1 MNPSWGAPT
10 GAAPQHERISFER
23 RFPRRLGLM
32 ALAAGLLA
40 LAIVLRVA
48 LLLLSPTREV
58 LLEMA
63 DQKRVAYQGPEP
75 RGLILDA
82 DGNVLAGIRL
92 RHEVS
97 VDQTRIPDKAAFAA
111 QVAPLLGLS
120 SQEVLQ
126 KFQRANGAT
135 WVLLAMDVPDDQ
147 ANALRKAFQDVPWF
161 SLTDVPVRDY
171 PEGTLASNVLGF
183 VQAADQRGTLGVEQR
198 YDALLTPTERV
209 RSFPVDPSL
218 AAALDEQPHERA
230 LVLTIHR
237 ALRAEVERL
246 LDRYVHEQ
254 DAAGGAV
261 VVLDV
266 HTGAVLAM
274 ASSPRPDLS
283 DYDETVRYAMQ
294 PHGGFNRAI
303 DSPYEPGSVFK
314 VLVMAA
320 ALDAGVVDKT
330 TVYNDVGLESA
341 FNGPPVYNWDRKGHG
356 QVTMQACLQYSLN
369 TCLGWVA
376 KQFPSAHAFYAYL
389 QAFGIGHYTGIDLAG
404 EHSGFLPRPGVAQWS
419 RSDWVRQ
426 GFGQAVSVT
435 PLQMAVAAAAVANGG
450 YLMVPYVVQ
459 EIQVDGYVKPHDPEV
474 VRQVISEKT
483 ARLLSQWLIPWDDGE
498 AVRGRL
504 PGYTIAGKTGT
515 AQIAVEGVGYDP
527 HVSNASY
534 VGWLP
539 ADDPQVVVYTWLE
552 APKGYW
558 ASQVV
563 APLFREVAE
572 RVAVHLGIPPDRVRH
587 TLAQKQP

>member
-1 MNPSWGAPT
+1 MNTPWEMPT
-10 GAAPQHERISFER
+10 GAASQEEASFER

-40 LAIVLRVA
+40 LAIVLRVV
-48 LLLLSPTREV
+48 LLLLGPTRET

-63 DQKRVAYQGPEP
+63 EQKRVTYQGAEP

-97 VDQTRIPDKAAFAA
+97 VDQTRIPDKASFARD
-111 QVAPLLGLS
+111 VAPRLGLTPE
-120 SQEVLQ
+120 EVLQ
-126 KFQRANGAT
+126 KFQRASGAV
-135 WVLLAMDVPDDQ
+135 WVLLAMDVPEEQ
-147 ANALRKAFQDVPWF
+147 ANKLREAFKDIPWF

-171 PEGTLASNVLGF
+171 PEGSLASNVLGF

-198 YDALLTPTERV
+198 YDALLAPAERV

-218 AAALDEQPHERA
+218 AETMDWQPHERA

-237 ALRAEVERL
+237 ALQAEVEGL

-254 DAAGGAV
+254 NAAGGAV

-266 HTGAVLAM
+266 HTGAVLVM
-274 ASSPRPDLS
+274 ASSPRPNLS
-283 DYDETVRYAMQ
+283 DYDETVDYAMQ
-294 PHGGFNRAI
+294 PHGRFNRAI

-330 TVYNDVGLESA
+330 TVYNDMGIESA

-356 QVTMQACLQYSLN
+356 QVTMPACLQYSLN
-369 TCLGWVA
+369 TCLAWVV
-376 KQFPSAHAFYAYL
+376 KQFPSENAFYSYL
-389 QAFGIGHYTGIDLAG
+389 QAFGIGQYTGIDLAG
-404 EHSGFLPRPGVAQWS
+404 ENPGFLPRPGVAQWS
-419 RSDWVRQ
+419 RSEWVRQ
-426 GFGQAVSVT
+426 GFGQAVDVT
-435 PLQMAVAAAAVANGG
+435 PLQMAVAAAAIANGG

-459 EIQVDGYVKPHDPEV
+459 EIRVDGYVYHRDPEV

-483 ARLLSQWLIPWDDGE
+483 ARLMSQWLVPWDDGE
-498 AVRGRL
+498 AARGRL

-515 AQIAVEGVGYDP
+515 AEKVVDGVGYDP
-527 HVSNASY
+527 DLSNASY

-539 ADDPQVVVYTWLE
+539 ADDPQVVVYAWLE
-552 APKGYW
+552 TPKGYW

-572 RVAVHLGIPPDRVRH
+572 RVAVFLGIPPDQVRH
-587 TLAQKQP
+587 TLVQRQP